1 MSNDFYKNNADD
13 IIWWVDTDKVGVW
26 EFSFDKKKVYN
37 LFEDFP
43 YKLTKEE
50 VQIFMKENPY
60 MANFFIDRLADYL

>member
-26 EFSFDKKKVYN
+26 EFSFDKKKIYN

>member
-26 EFSFDKKKVYN
+26 EFSFDKKKIYN

-60 MANFFIDRLADYL
+60 MANFFTDRLADYL

>member
-1 MSNDFYKNNADD
+1 MSNDFYKNNTDD

-26 EFSFDKKKVYN
+26 EFSFDKKKIYN